1 MEGFFNLPK
10 VRRKAIPPPVG
21 VASAAAALHSRRRS
35 NLIHL
40 PERNAS
46 IPWAIRMPMLRIMK
60 VPASAA
66 YIPSPS
72 LSVLNGSTAYT
83 IKTICQDERGS
94 RPADELSHSSSL
106 ATSGTIP
113 LPTLFEFGTGFLPPE
128 TDAPK
133 GT

>member
-83 IKTICQDERGS
+83 IKTIC
-94 RPADELSHSSSL
+94 HKSS
-106 ATSGTIP
+106 TIAH
-113 LPTLFEFGTGFLPPE
+113 
-128 TDAPK
+128 APK
-133 GT
+133 TGPFPTQPRSGSPAIKAGVNR